1 MIKRLQ
7 DLRIFIAHHIPFAP
21 LVHTRHTLRSGYMVR
36 FCVSPVLIVLFTV
49 CIVLLHSDNY
59 AKALEGIVKFPGK
72 PDATVVLEIAVSD
85 EEKAK
90 GLMKRPNLPQN
101 RGMVFV
107 FRPARLVTF
116 WMKDTLISLDMIFID
131 KGRIVK
137 IAKNAIPIQTQI
149 LYPSDFEVTEVIEV
163 NGGFTD
169 KYMIE
174 TGSTVQF
181 ENIAQID
188 YSGKSQLMIV
198 GK

>member
-1 MIKRLQ
+1 MIKRLI
-7 DLRIFIAHHIPFAP
+7 LSFLA
-21 LVHTRHTLRSGYMVR
+21 
-36 FCVSPVLIVLFTV
+36 

-59 AKALEGIVKFPGK
+59 AKALEGIVKFQGRS
-72 PDATVVLEIAVSD
+72 DANVILEIAVTD

-90 GLMKRPNLPQN
+90 GLMNRASLPEN

-107 FRPARLVTF
+107 FRPARSVTF
-116 WMKDTLISLDMIFID
+116 WMKDTLISLDMIFIN
-131 KGRIVK
+131 KGKIVK
-137 IAKNAIPIQTQI
+137 IVKSAIPIQTQI

-174 TGSTVQF
+174 TGSTIQF
-181 ENIAQID
+181 ENISQID

-198 GK
+198 GKQWKNL